1 MPKLLIVIARM
12 NKGGTAQYV
21 AQLAKELTKHN
32 FQIKVATGFV
42 QGQEIEDEVAQE
54 IPVFRIKNLGRK
66 ISLFKDYKARRE
78 LKDLISIFK
87 PDIIYSHTFK
97 AGVLTRTI
105 KTKIPLIHAYHGH
118 LLKEPELK
126 GLRIK
131 VAIVIERFLAP
142 RTKFLVSVGL
152 KVATELLEVGIGKKS
167 QFVSI
172 APGVKS
178 LDLQNR
184 KKARTA
190 LKLTEEKRP
199 IVVWM
204 ARVVAVKAPE
214 RVIELAREIPR
225 AKFLLA
231 GGGDLLDDIKAR
243 APTNL
248 NVLGWK
254 SANQMWAVADIGIST
269 SENEGMPIALIE
281 AQMAGVPIVALNV
294 GSVSE
299 VIISG
304 KTGYVFEEFD
314 SFYVSKLRTLI
325 EDKNLRSELGKS
337 AKKLAQKTFNTE
349 RFVQEHLNL
358 FKRVL

>member
-1 MPKLLIVIARM
+1 
-12 NKGGTAQYV
+12 
-21 AQLAKELTKHN
+21 
-32 FQIKVATGFV
+32 
-42 QGQEIEDEVAQE
+42 
-54 IPVFRIKNLGRK
+54 
-66 ISLFKDYKARRE
+66 
-78 LKDLISIFK
+78 
-87 PDIIYSHTFK
+87 
-97 AGVLTRTI
+97 
-105 KTKIPLIHAYHGH
+105 
-118 LLKEPELK
+118 
-126 GLRIK
+126 
-131 VAIVIERFLAP
+131 
-142 RTKFLVSVGL
+142 
-152 KVATELLEVGIGKKS
+152 
-167 QFVSI
+167 
-172 APGVKS
+172 
-178 LDLQNR
+178 
-184 KKARTA
+184 
-190 LKLTEEKRP
+190 
-199 IVVWM
+199 
-204 ARVVAVKAPE
+204 VVAVKAPE